1 MKMKPSK
8 SNKNTLKKSYA
19 ENRKSNIFIK
29 STGPNYFNTIKT
41 TNPDKRK
48 NYLISLL
55 GKKTPKNLNLNKYGL
70 NYKNNNNSHNIKKE
84 IYLTSGYDNYD
95 KKKEDKSRQIPRNIN
110 IRLNLNSEIINNNFG
125 NYCFSPK
132 NKNIHKSTSNMN
144 MNEKKIK
151 EKDKLITKLQTELL
165 QLQEFLNQMQKDKQN
180 ELYSTYN
187 TMKSIDN
194 ADTNYN
200 NSLTAFLNTP
210 SILKFNKNTQKLRN
224 NLNINKNSLYYFHS
238 SFNKAK
244 AGFKQKHNFIRSFSS
259 SSSPRILF
267 PHKLDNI
274 DSYNNNFPIKS
285 LYRKKDKNLRINYN
299 SNPNISWKKNYKFPS
314 PKSYFNRQLSYS
326 NYEYEKKKMNNNKN
340 NKSMSKDNIEF
351 VDKCEN
357 LKKRTK
363 ILLNRYNLL
372 INEFNNKYIGKKK

>member
-1 MKMKPSK
+1 MKHAK
-8 SNKNTLKKSYA
+8 SNTNVVKKNNI
-19 ENRKSNIFIK
+19 ENKRKTNLFMK
-29 STGPNYFNTIKT
+29 STGTYNFNTIKT
-41 TNPDKRK
+41 SNLDRKK

-55 GKKTPKNLNLNKYGL
+55 GRKNPKNLNLNKFGL
-70 NYKNNNNSHNIKKE
+70 NYKKNNNNNSHNVKKE
-84 IYLTSGYDNYD
+84 IYLTSGYDNYN

-144 MNEKKIK
+144 MNEKIK

-180 ELYSTYN
+180 ELYLTYN
-187 TMKSIDN
+187 TIKSIDKS
-194 ADTNYN
+194 N
-200 NSLTAFLNTP
+200 NDSLSAFLNTP
-210 SILKFNKNTQKLRN
+210 SILKF
-224 NLNINKNSLYYFHS
+224 NKNSLYYFHS

-244 AGFKQKHNFIRSFSS
+244 VGFKPKHNFIRSFSS
-259 SSSPRILF
+259 SSSPRMLF

-285 LYRKKDKNLRINYN
+285 LCRKKDKNLRINYN

-326 NYEYEKKKMNNNKN
+326 NYEYEKKKTNNDKN

-351 VDKCEN
+351 VNKCEN

-372 INEFNNKYIGKKK
+372 INEFNNNCSRK